1 MDSRHGAIVLC
12 GGQSRRMARDKAWL
26 PFGEEV
32 LLQRTVRVVS
42 QCVPVGNI
50 VVVAGMEQQLPALPT
65 EVRVVR
71 DMAPNRG
78 PLPALLAGLI
88 DLPGDVETVFVT
100 GCDAPL
106 LSATVIDWLFWRLA
120 MAPEASAPEPVDAM
134 VPADDDR
141 LHPLCA
147 AYRRSCHLGIAAAAM
162 SGVSSLHGLFEQGL
176 VRARR
181 VTVDEMRRVD
191 RELGALVSC
200 NTPEEYEAA
209 LRLAGFDSSPSPP
222 GRGLG

>member
-26 PFGEEV
+26 PFGDET
-32 LLQRTVRVVS
+32 LLARVVRIVG
-42 QCVPVGNI
+42 QCVPVDNI
-50 VVVAGMEQQLPALPT
+50 VVVAGMEQELPALSR
-65 EVRVVR
+65 EVRLVR
-71 DMAPNRG
+71 DMAPDRG

-88 DLPGDVETVFVT
+88 DLPAEVEAAFVT

-120 MAPEASAPEPVDAM
+120 MAPDASSPEPVDAI
-134 VPADDDR
+134 VPADEDQ

-162 SGVSSLHGLFEQGL
+162 SGVSSLHGVFQQGL

-181 VTVDEMRRVD
+181 VTLEEMRRVD
-191 RELGALVSC
+191 RELGSLVSC
-200 NTPEEYEAA
+200 NTAEEYEAA
-209 LRLAGFDSSPSPP
+209 LRRAGMGAKLSGSDSM
-222 GRGLG
+222 